1 MQWFIYFVFNRG
13 QLMEAVWRSHTKTM
27 MASCFAPPTWLLP
40 WNMLKHFCFNR
51 FCCWKDS
58 APNPAHPT
66 HAHLMITSVT
76 DFFKHFLSQE
86 SHDNQ
91 PLHRWGSHF
100 MFRDESSVPPQKS
113 VGPFYPTSHIL
124 MIFQGPHPIQKKG
137 RTKKMRACTNLILI
151 HYSSF
156 RDMAN
161 AAFKEHWKAKITQN

>member
-91 PLHRWGSHF
+91 PLHRCFWLTGARKKKLCYHSCGEASADGGDHTLCFEMRVLFRPKNQLDHF
-100 MFRDESSVPPQKS
+100 TPP
-113 VGPFYPTSHIL
+113 HI
-124 MIFQGPHPIQKKG
+124 F
-137 RTKKMRACTNLILI
+137 
-151 HYSSF
+151 
-156 RDMAN
+156 
-161 AAFKEHWKAKITQN
+161 